1 MIEKTQDFAACLAIR
16 LKVFVEEQHVPL
28 EEERD
33 AYDDEAMHFLAWLDG
48 EPVGTARVILK
59 GEIGKIGRVA
69 VLPQARGTGLGAGLI
84 RAALDALRQQPGVD
98 RAVLGAQTHAI
109 GFYEKLGFA
118 AYGPQYLDAG
128 IPHRDM
134 ALDLK

>member
-1 MIEKTQDFAACLAIR
+1 
-16 LKVFVEEQHVPL
+16 
-28 EEERD
+28 ERD

>member
-59 GEIGKIGRVA
+59 GETGKIGRVA

>member
-84 RAALDALRQQPGVD
+84 RAALDALRGQPGVD